1 MRWLPLLILC
11 LPSLAHAGG
20 QTAAPAVTATPV
32 TSTTVTSSEVSDVAV
47 TIYRDP
53 YRDAGMMQSGWPG
66 GYALITETRTISL
79 PRGES
84 RLRFENVAEGLL
96 PETAIVTGLPSGVR
110 EKNRDARLISPAG
123 LVDAYLKRRV
133 LIRRTDPAT
142 GRVREQ
148 SAIIQSGPD
157 GGVLIRTDQGFE
169 ALRCSGLPERMIYP
183 DVPDTLS
190 ARPTLSILTRSDR
203 AVTATIQLTYMAQ
216 GFDWSANYVGNMAP
230 DGKKMGL
237 FAWLTV
243 ANGGQQS
250 FKDARLQV
258 IAGKPNKR
266 PNNPPPPPP
275 ASALNLQ
282 CWPVDSTS
290 THPRREWTRL
300 PMPRGA
306 DLSRFDG
313 VGRNAPGSFETRKQ
327 RRKREREERAF
338 GGGGGGDEESIVVT
352 GSRMPRSARARLQMV
367 PSPVA
372 VMAVDAAMPAPPPPP
387 PPPPPGEA
395 VAVAN
400 GAQAQAEA
408 LGDLKLYRVPM
419 RVTVAAQSQKQVAMI
434 VQPDARF
441 DRIYRA
447 SVDAGRDTPQPMPFL
462 LRSTNSS
469 ERGLGVPLPAG
480 GLSLFETVAGR
491 RLLAGR
497 DDVADL
503 AVGEEVELK
512 LGQSPDVQWK
522 LTRVKE
528 TPDRQEWRVDITN
541 ARNVPVRAQVIV
553 PQELAE
559 KPPGLERGRGG
570 WVLPVEVPDNGTASV
585 SYTLKRR

>member
-1 MRWLPLLILC
+1 MRWLLLLMLC

-20 QTAAPAVTATPV
+20 QTV
-32 TSTTVTSSEVSDVAV
+32 TSTDASDVAV

-53 YRDAGMMQSGWPG
+53 YRDAGMMRAGWPG
-66 GYALITETRTISL
+66 GYALITETRTITL
-79 PRGES
+79 PKGES
-84 RLRFENVAEGLL
+84 QLRFENVAEGLL
-96 PETAIVTGLPSGVR
+96 PETAIITGLPSGVR

-123 LVDAYLKRRV
+123 LVDAFLKRRV

-142 GRVREQ
+142 GRIREQ

-157 GGVLIRTDQGFE
+157 GGVLIRTDEGFE
-169 ALRCSGLPERMIYP
+169 ALRCSGLPERMIYSE
-183 DVPDTLS
+183 VPDTLS

-216 GFDWSANYVGNMAP
+216 GFDWSANYVGNMAA

-250 FKDARLQV
+250 FRDARLQV

-275 ASALNLQ
+275 SSALNLQ
-282 CWPVDSTS
+282 CWPLDTTS
-290 THPRREWTRL
+290 THPRREWERL
-300 PMPRGA
+300 PMPRGV
-306 DLSRFDG
+306 DLSRFDA

-327 RRKREREERAF
+327 RRKREREARAF
-338 GGGGGGDEESIVVT
+338 GGGVNEESIVVT
-352 GSRMPRSARARLQMV
+352 GSRMPRSARARLQAV
-367 PSPVA
+367 ASPVTVVSA
-372 VMAVDAAMPAPPPPP
+372 DYLMPAPPAPPPPP
-387 PPPPPGEA
+387 AGEA
-395 VAVAN
+395 VAVAQ
-400 GAQAQAEA
+400 GAQAQAET

-434 VQPDARF
+434 VQPEARF

-447 SVDAGRDTPQPMPFL
+447 NVAGGRETLQPMPFL
-462 LRSTNSS
+462 LRSANSR
-469 ERGLGVPLPAG
+469 ENGLGVPLPAG

-503 AVGEEVELK
+503 AVGEAVELK

-528 TPDRQEWRVDITN
+528 TQDRQEWRVDITN
-541 ARNVPVRAQVIV
+541 ARSVPVAAQIVI
-553 PQELAE
+553 PHDLAE
-559 KPPGLERGRGG
+559 KPPGLERGPGG
-570 WVLPVEVPDNGTASV
+570 WILPVEVPDNGTASV
-585 SYTLKRR
+585 SYTLKR

>member
-1 MRWLPLLILC
+1 MRWLLLLMLC
-11 LPSLAHAGG
+11 LPSLAHARG
-20 QTAAPAVTATPV
+20 QTVAPVTV
-32 TSTTVTSSEVSDVAV
+32 TSTDVSDVAV

-53 YRDAGMMQSGWPG
+53 YRDAGMMRAGWPG
-66 GYALITETRTISL
+66 GYALITETRTITL
-79 PRGES
+79 PKGES
-84 RLRFENVAEGLL
+84 QLRFENVAEGLL

-157 GGVLIRTDQGFE
+157 GGVLIRTDEGFE
-169 ALRCSGLPERMIYP
+169 ALRCSGLPERMIYSG
-183 DVPDTLS
+183 VPDTLS

-230 DGKKMGL
+230 DGRKMGL

-250 FKDARLQV
+250 FRDARLQV

-266 PNNPPPPPP
+266 PNATPPPPP
-275 ASALNLQ
+275 ASALNLE
-282 CWPVDSTS
+282 CWPVDTTS
-290 THPRREWTRL
+290 THPRRDFERL
-300 PMPRGA
+300 PMPQA
-306 DLSRFDG
+306 PDLSRFDA
-313 VGRNAPGSFETRKQ
+313 VGRNAAGSFETRKQ
-327 RRKREREERAF
+327 RREREKRERLF
-338 GGGGGGDEESIVVT
+338 GAGGGDEESIVVT
-352 GSRMPRSARARLQMV
+352 GSRMARTRRESRMALSVVSADYAM
-367 PSPVA
+367 PPPAPAPVA
-372 VMAVDAAMPAPPPPP
+372 PPPP
-387 PPPPPGEA
+387 PPPPPGET
-395 VAVAN
+395 VAVAQ

-434 VQPDARF
+434 VQPEARF
-441 DRIYRA
+441 DRVYRA
-447 SVDAGRDTPQPMPFL
+447 NVATGQVTPRPMPFL
-462 LRSTNSS
+462 LRSTNTH
-469 ERGLGVPLPAG
+469 EQGLGVPLPAG
-480 GLSLFETVAGR
+480 NLSLFETVAGR

-497 DDVADL
+497 NDVADL
-503 AVGEEVELK
+503 AVGETVELA

-528 TPDRQEWRVDITN
+528 TADRQEWRVDITN
-541 ARNVPVRAQVIV
+541 ARSVPVTAQVIV
-553 PQELAE
+553 PYDLAD
-559 KPPGLERGRGG
+559 KPAGIERGPGG

-585 SYTLKRR
+585 SYTLKR

>member
-1 MRWLPLLILC
+1 MRWLLLLMLC

-20 QTAAPAVTATPV
+20 QTV
-32 TSTTVTSSEVSDVAV
+32 TSTDVSDVAV

-53 YRDAGMMQSGWPG
+53 YRDAGMMRAGWPG
-66 GYALITETRTISL
+66 GYALITETRTITL
-79 PRGES
+79 PKGES
-84 RLRFENVAEGLL
+84 QLRFENVAEGLL

-142 GRVREQ
+142 GRMREQ

-157 GGVLIRTDQGFE
+157 GGVLIRTDEGFE

-183 DVPDTLS
+183 GVPDTLT

-250 FKDARLQV
+250 FRDARLQV

-266 PNNPPPPPP
+266 PNAPPPPPP

-282 CWPVDSTS
+282 CWPTDTTS
-290 THPRREWTRL
+290 THPRRDFERL
-300 PMPRGA
+300 PMPRGV
-306 DLSRFDG
+306 DLARFDA

-327 RRKREREERAF
+327 RREREKRERNF
-338 GGGGGGDEESIVVT
+338 GAGGADEGNIVVT
-352 GSRMPRSARARLQMV
+352 GTRMARARRES
-367 PSPVA
+367 PSPISVVSA
-372 VMAVDAAMPAPPPPP
+372 DYAMPAPPPPP
-387 PPPPPGEA
+387 PAPVANET
-395 VAVAN
+395 VAVAE

-441 DRIYRA
+441 DRLYRA
-447 SVDAGRDTPQPMPFL
+447 NVATGQATPRPMPFL
-462 LRSTNSS
+462 LRSTNTR
-469 ERGLGVPLPAG
+469 EQGLGVPLPAG
-480 GLSLFETVAGR
+480 SLSLFETVASR

-503 AVGEEVELK
+503 AVGEAVELK
-512 LGQSPDVQWK
+512 LGSSPDVQWK

-528 TPDRQEWRVDITN
+528 TKDRQEWRVDITN
-541 ARNVPVRAQVIV
+541 ARNVPVTVQIIV
-553 PQELAE
+553 PHDLAD
-559 KPPGLERGRGG
+559 KPVGIERGPGG
-570 WVLPVEVPDNGTASV
+570 WVLPLEVPDNGTATL
-585 SYTLKRR
+585 SYTLKR

>member
-1 MRWLPLLILC
+1 MRWLALLMLC

-20 QTAAPAVTATPV
+20 QTV
-32 TSTTVTSSEVSDVAV
+32 TSAEISDVAV

-53 YRDAGMMQSGWPG
+53 YRDAGMMRAGWPG
-66 GYALITETRTISL
+66 GYALITETRTITL
-79 PRGES
+79 PKGES
-84 RLRFENVAEGLL
+84 QLRFENVAEGLL

-123 LVDAYLKRRV
+123 LVDAFLKRRV

-142 GRVREQ
+142 GRMREQ

-183 DVPDTLS
+183 EVPDTLS

-203 AVTATIQLTYMAQ
+203 AITATIQLTYMAQ
-216 GFDWSANYVGNMAP
+216 GFDWSANYVGNMAA

-282 CWPVDSTS
+282 CWPLDTTS
-290 THPRREWTRL
+290 THPHREWERL
-300 PMPRGA
+300 PMPRGV
-306 DLSRFDG
+306 DLSRFDA
-313 VGRNAPGSFETRKQ
+313 VGRNAPGSFESRKQ
-327 RRKREREERAF
+327 RREREKRERRF
-338 GGGGGGDEESIVVT
+338 GAGGADNESIVVT
-352 GSRMPRSARARLQMV
+352 GTRMARARRE
-367 PSPVA
+367 SP
-372 VMAVDAAMPAPPPPP
+372 MAVSVVSADYALPAPPPPAPPPPP
-387 PPPPPGEA
+387 VMSET

-434 VQPDARF
+434 VQPEARF

-447 SVDAGRDTPQPMPFL
+447 NVAGGRDTPQPMRFL

-469 ERGLGVPLPAG
+469 EKGLGVPLPAG

-503 AVGEEVELK
+503 AVGETVELR

-528 TPDRQEWRVDITN
+528 TQDRQEWRVDITN
-541 ARNVPVRAQVIV
+541 ARSVPVTAQIII
-553 PQELAE
+553 PYDLAE
-559 KPPGLERGRGG
+559 KPPGLERGPEG
-570 WVLPVEVPDNGTASV
+570 WALPVEVPDNGTATV
-585 SYTLKRR
+585 SYTLKR

>member
-1 MRWLPLLILC
+1 MRWLLLLILG

-20 QTAAPAVTATPV
+20 QAAAPATV
-32 TSTTVTSSEVSDVAV
+32 TSTEVADVAV

-53 YRDAGMMQSGWPG
+53 YRDAGMMRAGWPG
-66 GYALITETRTISL
+66 GYALITETRTITL

-84 RLRFENVAEGLL
+84 QLRFENVAEGLL

-142 GRVREQ
+142 GRMREQ

-157 GGVLIRTDQGFE
+157 GGVLIRTDEGFE

-183 DVPDTLS
+183 GVPDTLT

-250 FKDARLQV
+250 FRDARLQV

-266 PNNPPPPPP
+266 PNAPPPPPP

-282 CWPVDSTS
+282 CWPVDTTS
-290 THPRREWTRL
+290 THPRRDFERL
-300 PMPRGA
+300 PMPPGP
-306 DLSRFDG
+306 DLSRFDA
-313 VGRNAPGSFETRKQ
+313 VGRNAAGSFETRKQ
-327 RRKREREERAF
+327 RREREKRERNF
-338 GGGGGGDEESIVVT
+338 GAGGADEGNIVVT
-352 GSRMPRSARARLQMV
+352 GTRTARTRRESRMALSVVSA
-367 PSPVA
+367 
-372 VMAVDAAMPAPPPPP
+372 DYAMPAPAPPPPP
-387 PPPPPGEA
+387 PPPAPVANET
-395 VAVAN
+395 VAVAE

-441 DRIYRA
+441 DRLYRA
-447 SVDAGRDTPQPMPFL
+447 NVVAGVATPQPMPFL
-462 LRSTNSS
+462 LRSINTR
-469 ERGLGVPLPAG
+469 EQGLGVPLPAG
-480 GLSLFETVAGR
+480 SLSLFETVASR
-491 RLLAGR
+491 RLLAGS

-503 AVGEEVELK
+503 AVGEAVELK
-512 LGQSPDVQWK
+512 LGRSPDVQWT

-528 TPDRQEWRVDITN
+528 TKDRQEWRVDITN
-541 ARNVPVRAQVIV
+541 ARNVPVTAQIIV
-553 PQELAE
+553 PYDLAD
-559 KPPGLERGRGG
+559 KPAGIERGPGG
-570 WVLPVEVPDNGTASV
+570 WVLPLEVPDNGTATL
-585 SYTLKRR
+585 SYTLKR

>member
-1 MRWLPLLILC
+1 MRWLLLLMLC
-11 LPSLAHAGG
+11 LPALAHAQG
-20 QTAAPAVTATPV
+20 Q
-32 TSTTVTSSEVSDVAV
+32 TVTSSEVSDVAV

-53 YRDAGMMQSGWPG
+53 YRDAGMMQLGWPG
-66 GYALITETRTISL
+66 GYALITETRTVTI

-123 LVDAYLKRRV
+123 LVDAFLKRRV
-133 LIRRTDPAT
+133 RIRRTDPAT

-183 DVPDTLS
+183 EVPDTLS
-190 ARPTLSILTRSDR
+190 ARPTLSILTRSER

-216 GFDWSANYVGNMAP
+216 GFDWSANYVGNMAA
-230 DGKKMGL
+230 DGRKMGL

-282 CWPVDSTS
+282 CWPLDTTS
-290 THPRREWTRL
+290 THPRREWERL
-300 PMPRGA
+300 PMPPGP
-306 DLSRFDG
+306 DLSRFDA

-327 RRKREREERAF
+327 RREREKRARYA
-338 GGGGGGDEESIVVT
+338 GGGAEDIVVT
-352 GSRMPRSARARLQMV
+352 GSRIRRLRLEA
-367 PSPVA
+367 P
-372 VMAVDAAMPAPPPPP
+372 MAVTVVSADYAMPAPAPPPPAPPPPP
-387 PPPPPGEA
+387 PPGET
-395 VAVAN
+395 VAVAQ

-419 RVTVAAQSQKQVAMI
+419 RVTVAAQSQKQVAML
-434 VQPDARF
+434 VQPEARF

-447 SVDAGRDTPQPMPFL
+447 NVATGRDTPQPMPFL
-462 LRSTNSS
+462 LRSTNVG

-480 GLSLFETVAGR
+480 GLALFETVAGR

-503 AVGEEVELK
+503 AVGEEVELA

-522 LTRVKE
+522 LTRVRE
-528 TPDRQEWRVDITN
+528 TADRQEWRVDITN
-541 ARNVPVRAQVIV
+541 ARNVPVTAQIV
-553 PQELAE
+553 VPNDLAE
-559 KPPGLERGRGG
+559 KPPGIERGRGG
-570 WVLPVEVPDNGTASV
+570 WVLPVEVPDNGTA
-585 SYTLKRR
+585 TLGYALKLSPRR

>member
-1 MRWLPLLILC
+1 MRRLLLLILG

-20 QTAAPAVTATPV
+20 QAGTPATV
-32 TSTTVTSSEVSDVAV
+32 TSTGVSDVAV

-53 YRDAGMMQSGWPG
+53 YRDAGMMRAGWPG
-66 GYALITETRTISL
+66 GYALITETRTITL
-79 PRGES
+79 PKGES
-84 RLRFENVAEGLL
+84 QLRFENVAEGLL
-96 PETAIVTGLPSGVR
+96 PETAIITGLPSGVR

-157 GGVLIRTDQGFE
+157 GGVLIRTDEGVE
-169 ALRCSGLPERMIYP
+169 ALRCSGLPERMIYSH
-183 DVPDTLS
+183 VPDTLS
-190 ARPTLSILTRSDR
+190 VRPTLSILTRSDR

-216 GFDWSANYVGNMAP
+216 GFDWSANYVGNMAA

-266 PNNPPPPPP
+266 PNTPPPPPP

-282 CWPVDSTS
+282 CWPLDTTS
-290 THPRREWTRL
+290 THPRRDFERL
-300 PMPRGA
+300 PMPSGP
-306 DLSRFDG
+306 DLSRFDA
-313 VGRNAPGSFETRKQ
+313 VGRNAAGSFETRKQ
-327 RRKREREERAF
+327 RREREKRERLF
-338 GGGGGGDEESIVVT
+338 GAGGGDEESIVVT
-352 GSRMPRSARARLQMV
+352 GSRVGRARRE
-367 PSPVA
+367 SR
-372 VMAVDAAMPAPPPPP
+372 MAISVVSADYAMPAPPPPP
-387 PPPPPGEA
+387 PPPAPAAPPPPPGET
-395 VAVAN
+395 VAVAQ

-434 VQPDARF
+434 VQPEARF

-447 SVDAGRDTPQPMPFL
+447 HVATGNATPQPMPFL

-469 ERGLGVPLPAG
+469 EKGLGVPLPAG

-503 AVGEEVELK
+503 AVGEAVELE
-512 LGQSPDVQWK
+512 LGRSPDVQWK
-522 LTRVKE
+522 LTRLKD
-528 TPDRQEWRVDITN
+528 TPEREEWRVDITN
-541 ARNVPVRAQVIV
+541 ARSVPVTVQIIV
-553 PQELAE
+553 PNELAE
-559 KPPGLERGRGG
+559 KPPGIERGPGG
-570 WVLPVEVPDNGTASV
+570 WVLPVEVPDNGTATL
-585 SYTLKRR
+585 SYAIKRNSRR

>member
-1 MRWLPLLILC
+1 MRWLLLLILG

-20 QTAAPAVTATPV
+20 QTVAPATV
-32 TSTTVTSSEVSDVAV
+32 TSTEVSDVAV

-53 YRDAGMMQSGWPG
+53 YRDAGMMRAGWPG
-66 GYALITETRTISL
+66 GYALITETRTITL

-84 RLRFENVAEGLL
+84 QLRFENVAEGLL

-142 GRVREQ
+142 GRMREQ

-157 GGVLIRTDQGFE
+157 GGVLIRTDEGFE

-183 DVPDTLS
+183 GVPDTLT

-250 FKDARLQV
+250 FRDARLQV

-266 PNNPPPPPP
+266 PNAPPPPPP

-282 CWPVDSTS
+282 CWPIDTTS
-290 THPRREWTRL
+290 THPRRDFERL
-300 PMPRGA
+300 PMPRGV
-306 DLSRFDG
+306 DLARFDA

-327 RRKREREERAF
+327 RREREKRERNF
-338 GGGGGGDEESIVVT
+338 GAGGADEGNIVVT
-352 GSRMPRSARARLQMV
+352 GTRMARTRRESRMALSVVSA
-367 PSPVA
+367 
-372 VMAVDAAMPAPPPPP
+372 DYAMPAPAPPPPP
-387 PPPPPGEA
+387 PPPAPVANET
-395 VAVAN
+395 VAVAE

-441 DRIYRA
+441 DRVYRA
-447 SVDAGRDTPQPMPFL
+447 NVATGQATPRPMPFL
-462 LRSTNSS
+462 LRSTNTR
-469 ERGLGVPLPAG
+469 EQGLGVPLPAG
-480 GLSLFETVAGR
+480 SLSLFETVASR
-491 RLLAGR
+491 RLLAGS

-503 AVGEEVELK
+503 AVGEAVELN
-512 LGQSPDVQWK
+512 LGSSPDVQWK

-528 TPDRQEWRVDITN
+528 TKDRQEWRVDITN
-541 ARNVPVRAQVIV
+541 ARNVPVTAQIIV
-553 PQELAE
+553 PHDLAD
-559 KPPGLERGRGG
+559 KPAGIERGPGG
-570 WVLPVEVPDNGTASV
+570 WVLPLEVPDNGTATL
-585 SYTLKRR
+585 SYTLKR